1 MPKKTYQ
8 FGLLAEKIA
17 IFLLRLKGY
26 QILHWR
32 YKSHY
37 GEIDIVAKKS
47 RVIIFVEVKA
57 RSRKT
62 LIEEVLTP
70 RQISRIKKSAEF
82 FIAQNRRF
90 QDHDLRF
97 DFIEITKF
105 HFPRHY
111 PNFISWNLPEH
122 F

>member
-17 IFLLRLKGY
+17 ILLLRLKGY

-82 FIAQNRRF
+82 FIVQNRRF

-111 PNFISWNLPEH
+111 PNFIS
-122 F
+122 

>member
-8 FGLLAEKIA
+8 FGLFAEKIA
-17 IFLLRLKGY
+17 ILLLRLKGY

-32 YKSHY
+32 YKSYY

-57 RSRKT
+57 RSKKT

-70 RQISRIKKSAEF
+70 RQIFRIKKSAEF
-82 FIAQNRRF
+82 FISQNSRF

-105 HFPRHY
+105 RLPKHY
-111 PNFISWNLPEH
+111 LNFIS
-122 F
+122 